1 VAVQTT
7 KKRLE
12 RSNTPE
18 AMTLKREKNFNFQ
31 VFPQTASAPFAR
43 DDALRAALI

>member
-1 VAVQTT
+1 LQRRQAAVQTT

-18 AMTLKREKNFNFQ
+18 AMTLKKRKNLNFQ
-31 VFPQTASAPFAR
+31 SFSA
-43 DDALRAALI
+43 DC